1 MTEGQTV
8 TGGQKVTDGQTVTGG
23 QTVHGDTTHYGN
35 DTTYGNQTV
44 GGDSHINGNQVVDK
58 DQTVGG
64 DSHINGN
71 QVVSVAQLAILECV
85 HAFDVTCGDEAHK
98 AFRRA
103 VDRVFK
109 RESRRFKA
117 YMESVETALHIDE
130 SAEALGLT
138 GGDEQDPHRQAV
150 LSEVRELVR
159 KCLNSLT
166 EEEQRFLRLR
176 CQHDLTYEDVAKRCG
191 LSLSQAHKLT
201 KAAMVKFHEGIYGCD
216 VE

>member
-1 MTEGQTV
+1 M
-8 TGGQKVTDGQTVTGG
+8 
-23 QTVHGDTTHYGN
+23 
-35 DTTYGNQTV
+35 NQTV
-44 GGDSHINGNQVVDK
+44 CQWIDRAQKGEEEAALLILRQFRPLICKYARRHRYCYDSLDEA
-58 DQTVGG
+58 
-64 DSHINGN
+64 
-71 QVVSVAQLAILECV
+71 VSVAQLAILECI

-109 RESRRFKA
+109 RESRRFRT
-117 YMESVETALHIDE
+117 YMEKIETALHIDE

-138 GGDEQDPHRQAV
+138 GGDEQDPHQQAV
-150 LSEVRELVR
+150 VSEVRELVR
-159 KCLNSLT
+159 KCLDNLT

-176 CQHDLTYEDVAKRCG
+176 CQHDLTYGDVAKRCG

-216 VE
+216 MESALDT

>member
-1 MTEGQTV
+1 MNHTIRQWIASAQQGEAAVLLILQ
-8 TGGQKVTDGQTVTGG
+8 QFRALICKYARR
-23 QTVHGDTTHYGN
+23 HRYC
-35 DTTYGNQTV
+35 Y
-44 GGDSHINGNQVVDK
+44 DSLDEA
-58 DQTVGG
+58 
-64 DSHINGN
+64 
-71 QVVSVAQLAILECV
+71 VSVAQLAILECV
-85 HAFDVTCGDEAHK
+85 HAFDLSCDDEAHK

-117 YMESVETALHIDE
+117 YMESVETALHVDE
-130 SAEALGLT
+130 SAEALGLST
-138 GGDEQDPHRQAV
+138 GDEQDPHQQAV
-150 LSEVRELVR
+150 VSEVREMVR

-176 CQHDLTYEDVAKRCG
+176 YHADLTYEAIARHCG

-216 VE
+216 VGFL

>member
-1 MTEGQTV
+1 M
-8 TGGQKVTDGQTVTGG
+8 
-23 QTVHGDTTHYGN
+23 
-35 DTTYGNQTV
+35 NQTIRHWIARAQQGEEEAV
-44 GGDSHINGNQVVDK
+44 LLILQQFRPLICKYARRHRYCYDSLDEA
-58 DQTVGG
+58 
-64 DSHINGN
+64 
-71 QVVSVAQLAILECV
+71 VSVAQLAILECI

>member
-1 MTEGQTV
+1 M
-8 TGGQKVTDGQTVTGG
+8 
-23 QTVHGDTTHYGN
+23 
-35 DTTYGNQTV
+35 NQTIRHWIARAQQGEEEAV
-44 GGDSHINGNQVVDK
+44 LLILQQFRPLICKYARRHRYCYDSLDEA
-58 DQTVGG
+58 
-64 DSHINGN
+64 
-71 QVVSVAQLAILECV
+71 VSVAQLAILECI

-117 YMESVETALHIDE
+117 YMESVETALHIEE

-176 CQHDLTYEDVAKRCG
+176 CQHDLTYEDVARRCG

>member
-1 MTEGQTV
+1 M
-8 TGGQKVTDGQTVTGG
+8 
-23 QTVHGDTTHYGN
+23 
-35 DTTYGNQTV
+35 NQTLRQWIDRAQKGEEEAV
-44 GGDSHINGNQVVDK
+44 LLILQQFRPLICKYARRHRYCYDSLDEA
-58 DQTVGG
+58 
-64 DSHINGN
+64 
-71 QVVSVAQLAILECV
+71 VSVAQLAILECV
-85 HAFDVTCGDEAHK
+85 HAFDLSCDDEAYK

-130 SAEALGLT
+130 IAEALGLT

-159 KCLNSLT
+159 KCLDSLT

-176 CQHDLTYEDVAKRCG
+176 CQHDLTYSDVAKRCG

-201 KAAMVKFHEGIYGCD
+201 KAAMVKFHGAMDCHDGREGEVCGLLHPD
-216 VE
+216 GQL

>member
-1 MTEGQTV
+1 M
-8 TGGQKVTDGQTVTGG
+8 
-23 QTVHGDTTHYGN
+23 
-35 DTTYGNQTV
+35 NQTV
-44 GGDSHINGNQVVDK
+44 VCQWIERAQKSEEEAVLLILQQFRPLICKYARRHRYCYDSLDEA
-58 DQTVGG
+58 
-64 DSHINGN
+64 
-71 QVVSVAQLAILECV
+71 VSVAQLAILECI

-138 GGDEQDPHRQAV
+138 GGDEQDPHRQAG

>member
-1 MTEGQTV
+1 M
-8 TGGQKVTDGQTVTGG
+8 
-23 QTVHGDTTHYGN
+23 
-35 DTTYGNQTV
+35 NQTIRQWIARAQQGEEDAV
-44 GGDSHINGNQVVDK
+44 LLLLRQFRPLICRYARRHRYCYDSLEEA
-58 DQTVGG
+58 
-64 DSHINGN
+64 
-71 QVVSVAQLAILECV
+71 VSVAQLAMLECI
-85 HAFDVTCGDEAHK
+85 HAFDLSGGDEAHK

-109 RESRRFKA
+109 KESRRFKT
-117 YMESVETALHIDE
+117 YMEKIETALHIDE

>member
-1 MTEGQTV
+1 MLILQ
-8 TGGQKVTDGQTVTGG
+8 QFRPLICKYARR
-23 QTVHGDTTHYGN
+23 HRYC
-35 DTTYGNQTV
+35 Y
-44 GGDSHINGNQVVDK
+44 DSLDEA
-58 DQTVGG
+58 
-64 DSHINGN
+64 
-71 QVVSVAQLAILECV
+71 VSVAQLAILECV

>member
-1 MTEGQTV
+1 M
-8 TGGQKVTDGQTVTGG
+8 
-23 QTVHGDTTHYGN
+23 
-35 DTTYGNQTV
+35 NQTICQWIARAQE
-44 GGDSHINGNQVVDK
+44 GEEEAILLILQQFRPLICKYARRHRYCYDSLDEA
-58 DQTVGG
+58 
-64 DSHINGN
+64 
-71 QVVSVAQLAILECV
+71 VSVAQLAILECV

-109 RESRRFKA
+109 KESRRFRT
-117 YMESVETALHIDE
+117 YMEKIGTALHIDE

-150 LSEVRELVR
+150 LSEVREVVR
-159 KCLNSLT
+159 KCLDSLT

-176 CQHDLTYEDVAKRCG
+176 CQHDLTYGDVARRCG

-201 KAAMVKFHEGIYGCD
+201 KAAMARFHEAMGRHGGGEGEVYG
-216 VE
+216 

>member
-1 MTEGQTV
+1 M
-8 TGGQKVTDGQTVTGG
+8 
-23 QTVHGDTTHYGN
+23 
-35 DTTYGNQTV
+35 NQTV
-44 GGDSHINGNQVVDK
+44 VCQWIERAQKGEEEAVLLILQQFRPLICKYARRHRYCYDSLDEA
-58 DQTVGG
+58 
-64 DSHINGN
+64 
-71 QVVSVAQLAILECV
+71 VSVAQLAILECV

-109 RESRRFKA
+109 RESA

-176 CQHDLTYEDVAKRCG
+176 CQHDLTYGDVARRCG

-201 KAAMVKFHEGIYGCD
+201 KAAMARFHEAMGCHGGGEGEVYGALRPD
-216 VE
+216 GQL

>member
-1 MTEGQTV
+1 M
-8 TGGQKVTDGQTVTGG
+8 
-23 QTVHGDTTHYGN
+23 
-35 DTTYGNQTV
+35 NQTIRHWIARAQQGEEEAV
-44 GGDSHINGNQVVDK
+44 LLILQQFRPLICKYARRHRYCYDSLDEA
-58 DQTVGG
+58 
-64 DSHINGN
+64 
-71 QVVSVAQLAILECV
+71 VSVAQLAILECI

-117 YMESVETALHIDE
+117 YMESVETALHIEE

>member
-1 MTEGQTV
+1 M
-8 TGGQKVTDGQTVTGG
+8 
-23 QTVHGDTTHYGN
+23 
-35 DTTYGNQTV
+35 NQTV
-44 GGDSHINGNQVVDK
+44 CQWIERAQKGEEEAVLLILQQFRPLICKYARRHRYCYDSLDEA
-58 DQTVGG
+58 
-64 DSHINGN
+64 
-71 QVVSVAQLAILECV
+71 VSVAQLAILECV

-109 RESRRFKA
+109 RESA

>member
-1 MTEGQTV
+1 M
-8 TGGQKVTDGQTVTGG
+8 
-23 QTVHGDTTHYGN
+23 
-35 DTTYGNQTV
+35 NQTIRQWIARAQQ
-44 GGDSHINGNQVVDK
+44 GEEKAALLILQQFRPLICKYARRHRYCYDSLDEA
-58 DQTVGG
+58 
-64 DSHINGN
+64 
-71 QVVSVAQLAILECV
+71 VSVAQLAILECI
-85 HAFDVTCGDEAHK
+85 HAFDLSCDDEAHK
-98 AFRRA
+98 EFRRA

-109 RESRRFKA
+109 RESRRFKT
-117 YMESVETALHIDE
+117 YMEKIGTALYVDE
-130 SAEALGLT
+130 SAEVFGLT

-150 LSEVRELVR
+150 VSEVRDMVR

-176 CQHDLTYEDVAKRCG
+176 CQQDLTYHDVAKRCG